1 MGILL
6 VSVSKIK
13 AFTEIN
19 ENVDEALLLSNI
31 QIAEDTALQR
41 TLGSK
46 FLRHIKNAAQAA
58 TLTAQET
65 ILLQDYIQP
74 FLIQQAYYESLVA
87 IYMRVMNKSVVV
99 GNTVQGSAIST
110 ADLKYLRNVV
120 MDRAEF
126 YQQRLMDELKD
137 NQASYPLYWQSTSND
152 GMVPSKDNYFGGIQ
166 IPPGARKLPLL
177 QGFKGI
183 PNYLDPTSDL
193 ANPCC

>member
-6 VSVSKIK
+6 VSAEKIK

-31 QIAEDTALQR
+31 KIAEDISLQ
-41 TLGSK
+41 TVLGTK
-46 FLRHIKNAAQAA
+46 FLRHIKNAAQGG
-58 TLTAQET
+58 TLTSAET
-65 ILLQDYIQP
+65 TLLQDYIQP

-120 MDRAEF
+120 RDRAEF
-126 YQQRLMDELKD
+126 YKQRLMDELKD
-137 NQASYPLYWQSTSND
+137 NQGDYPLYWSSTSND
-152 GMVPSKDNYFGGIQ
+152 GMKPSKENYFGGIH
-166 IPPGARKLPLL
+166 IPPGERKLPPV
-177 QGFKGI
+177 GIKG
-183 PNYLDPTSDL
+183 YLDPSSDFC
-193 ANPCC
+193 NPNC